1 MKRSV
6 IATALEMFHFE
17 QAPKYRGRYR
27 TREMAAAL
35 RPVEAD
41 PQAGPGPSRRYSEIA
56 QPALARFCR
65 VGSSI
70 GSLDEPL
77 LLQGIGQC
85 HSQAPGEMGVAG
97 TREPQRLGTAR
108 SIRAGD
114 ARAGSDISQRFQ
126 RTSHLL
132 IGYAVI
138 SELPLCDD
146 REDAG
151 VAQFLQMRTCP
162 EGLKPAAI
170 ASSPAGN
177 AHPPTSA
184 ASIASRAGS
193 ARAAA
198 MGENPARVV
207 MLATSDRCSNS
218 G

>member
-70 GSLDEPL
+70 GFLDEPL

-162 EGLKPAAI
+162 GGAQTGRHRQLSGRQRTPANERGNHRLASGVRGRRGLRQSGKNRPV
-170 ASSPAGN
+170 SSFS
-177 AHPPTSA
+177 HL
-184 ASIASRAGS
+184 GS
-193 ARAAA
+193 
-198 MGENPARVV
+198 PF
-207 MLATSDRCSNS
+207 
-218 G
+218 